1 LSEPRLSYIS
11 GAPFPTVPPAVVRA
25 PSRKVK
31 AAFVARVERPK
42 FTIEVDSENKAKS
55 LNVFSFDFPHHA
67 SFHVSWIGFFVSFVS
82 TFAAA
87 PMVGTPPTTVSP
99 ETQSLN
105 SEP

>member
-1 LSEPRLSYIS
+1 M
-11 GAPFPTVPPAVVRA
+11 
-25 PSRKVK
+25 VK